1 MTREEEEWS
10 RRIIEL
16 ELKRI
21 VVLHDTGSSHSMY
34 DLRIGSIDSPDVAI
48 ECVGA
53 VDPVFIKTWK
63 FLTARGSL
71 QLSVSGD
78 WIISIASK
86 ARLKGIE
93 QLLER
98 LLKELEDRG
107 IDHLYVDHR
116 LKWQDTRLFNEL
128 RTLDILQLDRY
139 VMEGTGKISF
149 HVQPDESGGAV
160 DEHGSSVPEWIGGFL
175 RHSDRQDVL
184 KKLIHSQAAEC
195 HVFIFATFSGVP
207 WSVYDYL
214 SRSLDNLPINAPDL
228 PSPVSNVWIS
238 GSGEKGIRW
247 DGTTWRR
254 FVIRGEGH

>member
-1 MTREEEEWS
+1 
-10 RRIIEL
+10 
-16 ELKRI
+16 
-21 VVLHDTGSSHSMY
+21 MY
-34 DLRIGSIDSPDVAI
+34 DLRIGSVDAPDMAI

-78 WIISIASK
+78 WIVSIASK
-86 ARLKGIE
+86 ARLKGID
-93 QLLER
+93 QFLER

-107 IDHLYVDHR
+107 VDHR
-116 LKWQDTRLFNEL
+116 LKWRDARLFNEIKA
-128 RTLDILQLDRY
+128 LDILQLDRY

-160 DEHGSSVPEWIGGFL
+160 DEHGSAVPEWVGEFL
-175 RHSDRQDVL
+175 RHPSQDDVL
-184 KKLIHSQAAEC
+184 PKLRRSRAVEC

-207 WSVYDYL
+207 WAVYDYL
-214 SRSLDNLPINAPDL
+214 SRSLDTLPINAPDL
-228 PSPVSNVWIS
+228 PAPVTGIWIS

-247 DGTTWRR
+247 DGESWRQ
-254 FVIRGEGH
+254 FVIRGEGIDG